1 MPCQMTLIQP
11 PPPYPL
17 RLLLLLSWLLQFDV
31 LNAQTYT
38 NVPLGSSLIAQ
49 DNNNSWRSPS
59 GEFAFGFRQIKKD
72 GFLLAIWFDKIPE
85 KTIVW
90 SANGDNLVPSGSKVE
105 LTGNGNLILI
115 IAKTGEQVW
124 KADYSDNI
132 TAVIAYA
139 AMLDIGNFVLANT
152 DSVYLWE
159 TFKQPTDTILP
170 MQTLSQGI

>member
-1 MPCQMTLIQP
+1 MTLIQP
-11 PPPYPL
+11 PPLHPL
-17 RLLLLLSWLLQFDV
+17 RLFLFLSWFLQFYS

-38 NVPLGSSLIAQ
+38 NVSLDSSLIAQ
-49 DNNNSWRSPS
+49 DNNNSFWGSPS

-72 GFLLAIWFDKIPE
+72 GFLLGIWLDKIPE

-90 SANGDNLVPSGSKVE
+90 SANGGNLVPSGSKVE
-105 LTGNGNLILI
+105 LTANGKLILI
-115 IAKTGEQVW
+115 IAKTGEQIW

-139 AMLDIGNFVLANT
+139 AMLDTGNFVLAST

-170 MQTLSQGI
+170 MQTLSQGIHVV